1 MSGYL
6 FRDRS
11 DAGQQLALLL
21 EHLKVAKPLVLA
33 LPRGGVPVAV
43 EVARTLNAPL
53 DLLLVRKIGVPSQP
67 ELALGAVVDGEE
79 PHTFIN
85 KGIARAAHISEA
97 ELAAATKREIEEI
110 GRRRLLWLVGRHQVR
125 IAGRTV
131 IVVDDGVA
139 TGASIR
145 VALKAV
151 RAERAAHVILAAPVA
166 PPDTARELR
175 ADCDEA
181 IFVATPE
188 NFIAVG
194 SFYKDFRQLEDSEV
208 KELLAT
214 AQAKAA

>member
-1 MSGYL
+1 MSLYL
-6 FRDRS
+6 FRDRT
-11 DAGQQLALLL
+11 DAGQQLAQKLV
-21 EHLKVAKPLVLA
+21 HLKAAKPLVLA
-33 LPRGGVPVAV
+33 LPRGGVPVGI
-43 EVARTLNAPL
+43 EIARVLNAPL
-53 DLLLVRKIGVPSQP
+53 DLLLVRKIGVPTQP
-67 ELALGAVVDGEE
+67 ELALGAVVDGDE

-110 GRRRLLWLVGRHQVR
+110 GRRRHLWLAGRHQVS
-125 IAGRTV
+125 IAGRTA

-151 RAERAAHVILAAPVA
+151 KAERAARVILAAPVA

-181 IFVATPE
+181 VFVATPE
-188 NFIAVG
+188 DFMAVG
-194 SFYKDFRQLEDSEV
+194 SFYQDFRQLEDSEV
-208 KELLAT
+208 KDLLAH

>member
-1 MSGYL
+1 MSLYL
-6 FRDRS
+6 FRDRT
-11 DAGQQLALLL
+11 DAGRQLAQKL
-21 EHLKVAKPLVLA
+21 EHLKATKPLVLA
-33 LPRGGVPVAV
+33 LPRGGVPVGI
-43 EVARTLNAPL
+43 EIARALNAPL
-53 DLLLVRKIGVPSQP
+53 DLLLVRKIGVPTQP
-67 ELALGAVVDGEE
+67 ELALGAVVDGDE

-110 GRRRLLWLVGRHQVR
+110 GRRRHLWLTGRHQVP
-125 IAGRTV
+125 IAGRTA

-151 RAERAAHVILAAPVA
+151 KAERAARVILAAPVA
-166 PPDTARELR
+166 PSDTAEELR

-181 IFVATPE
+181 VFVATPE
-188 NFIAVG
+188 DFMAVG
-194 SFYKDFRQLEDSEV
+194 SFYQDFRQLEDSEV
-208 KELLAT
+208 KDLLAH